1 MNREQTIEKLRANPD
16 VSVLIIGGGINGIGT
31 FRDLALQGVDVV
43 LAERGDFCSGASAA
57 SSHMLHGGLRYLENA
72 EFRLVNEALHER
84 NLLLKN
90 APHYARPLPTTIPIF
105 RWFSGMLN
113 APLKFLGLLNK
124 PAERGA
130 IIIKAGLFMYDWFT
144 RDSRIMPTHEFA
156 MRQRSLELYP
166 NMSEDIICTATY
178 YDGFMP
184 APERLGL
191 ELGLDGE
198 AANPDAHALNYLG
211 AVDGGGDTV
220 TLRDELSGETLTL
233 KPKLVINAA
242 GPWIDFVNKAMNTP
256 SRFIGGTKGSH
267 LIVDHPDLLAATGNH
282 EIFFENED
290 GRIVLIL
297 PYLGKVMVGTTDIR
311 IDNPDEAV
319 CTEDEIDYM
328 LTLIRKVFPTIEV
341 DRSHIVFN
349 FCGVRPLPAQDANT
363 TGQISRDHSIR
374 VVEPGNGTNYPIY
387 SLVGGKWTSFR
398 AFSEQTADKTLDT
411 LGHPRK
417 LSTVDEPIGGGHDYP
432 ASDSERAA
440 WVADVAQETGLSAE
454 RIETL
459 LERYGTR
466 ARAMAQFMVDGDDTP
481 LQSLPAYSQRE
492 LIYLAYEEKVLRL
505 DDLLLRRTLIAMLG
519 EAQSPVIA
527 ETAAIVGAVLG
538 WDAERIQSEIERTQA
553 LFAARHG
560 MTFAQP
566 A

>member
-328 LTLIRKVFPTIEV
+328 LTLIRKVFPSLKV

-432 ASDSERAA
+432 ATDAQRAA

-466 ARAMAQFMVDGDDTP
+466 ARAMAQFMADGDDTP

-538 WDAERIQSEIERTQA
+538 WDAARIQSEIERTQA